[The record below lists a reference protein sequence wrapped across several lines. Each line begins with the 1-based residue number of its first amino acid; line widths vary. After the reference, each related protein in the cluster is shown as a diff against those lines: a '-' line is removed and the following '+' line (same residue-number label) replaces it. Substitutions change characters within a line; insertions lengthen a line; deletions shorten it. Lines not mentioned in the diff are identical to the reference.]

1 LTGLLHTYYY
11 FLADNC
17 ETGVPAGRWGIETMA
32 YLAPDT
38 ALLPR
43 HSVIAA
49 GVRSDGGGTLM
60 RHVYPATGQVTSEL
74 RLASADDVA
83 NAVAAARKAA
93 PAWRALTG
101 DKRRDLMFKL
111 AALIEQNSKQLAQ
124 LSTIENGST
133 IMTTSYLGW
142 DAAQKFRYF
151 GGWADK
157 IQGRTVSTW
166 GGPAHDYVAYEPY
179 GVIGGI
185 IPWNGPL
192 FAATMVVAPALAAGN
207 CIVVKAPELA
217 PYAVMRLG
225 ELFIEAGFPDG
236 VFNVVAGGADVGEAM
251 VAHPGIDKIQ
261 FVGSGPTAKKVLRNA
276 ADTLKPCGLEL
287 GGKSA
292 VIVFA
297 DADLQDAAKRGLSGA
312 VSANGQGCVNGTRLL
327 VERPIYDQYLQ
338 MLSAM
343 AGHIPIGDPLNPATV
358 LGPVISQ
365 NALERILRIVDAAVQ
380 SDSGRLVAGGERL
393 FGERAAGFF
402 LPVTIVAD
410 VRGDTAIAQHEV
422 FGPVLAV
429 TPFESEEDAIAQA
442 NGTPYGLGG
451 YIHTQNLR
459 RAHYVASQLDAG
471 MIHVNGAGEGMTPCV
486 PFGGMKQ
493 SGYGRLGGEEGLG
506 EFLRVKNVWMN
517 LAKPAPAAR

>member
-1 LTGLLHTYYY
+1 
-11 FLADNC
+11 
-17 ETGVPAGRWGIETMA
+17 MS
-32 YLAPDT
+32 YLAPDA

-43 HSVIAA
+43 YSSIVD
-49 GVRSDGGGTLM
+49 GVRSEGGGASM
-60 RHVYPATGQVTSEL
+60 PHIYPATGQATGEL
-74 RLASADDVA
+74 RLASVDDVSA
-83 NAVAAARKAA
+83 AVTAARRAA
-93 PAWRALTG
+93 PAWRALSG

-111 AALIEQNSKQLAQ
+111 AALIEQYAKQLAQ
-124 LSTIENGST
+124 ISTVENGST
-133 IMTTSYLGW
+133 VMTTSYLGW

-179 GVIGGI
+179 GVIGAI

-217 PYAVMRLG
+217 PYSVMRLG
-225 ELFIEAGFPDG
+225 ELVIEAGFPAG
-236 VFNVVAGGADVGEAM
+236 VFNVVTGGPEIGEAM

-261 FVGSGPTAKKVLRNA
+261 FVGSGTTAKKVLRTA
-276 ADTLKPCGLEL
+276 AETLKPCGLEL

-297 DADLQDAAKRGLSGA
+297 DADLQEAGKRGLSGA
-312 VSANGQGCVNGTRLL
+312 ISANGQGCVNGTRLL

-338 MLSAM
+338 MLGAM
-343 AGHIPIGDPLNPATV
+343 AGHIPIGDPLNPSTV

-365 NALERILRIVDAAVQ
+365 AAMTRILGIVDTAVKQ
-380 SDSGRLVAGGERL
+380 EGGRLIAGGARL
-393 FGERAAGFF
+393 AGEHAAGFF
-402 LPVTIVAD
+402 LPITIIAD
-410 VRGDTAIAQHEV
+410 VGNDTRIAQHEV
-422 FGPVLAV
+422 FGPVLTV
-429 TPFESEEDAIAQA
+429 TPFGSEDEAIALA
-442 NGTPYGLGG
+442 NGTAYGLGG
-451 YIHTQNLR
+451 YIHTQSLR

-471 MIHVNGAGEGMTPCV
+471 MIHVNGSGEGMTPCA

-493 SGYGRLGGEEGLG
+493 SGYGRLGGEQGLH

-517 LAKPAPAAR
+517 LAKPATGAR

>member
-1 LTGLLHTYYY
+1 
-11 FLADNC
+11 
-17 ETGVPAGRWGIETMA
+17 MA
-32 YLAPDT
+32 YQAPDT

-43 HSVIAA
+43 HPLIA
-49 GVRSDGGGTLM
+49 GGKRLEGGGAVM
-60 RHVYPATGQVTSEL
+60 PHIYPATGKVTSEV
-74 RLASADDVA
+74 RLASVADVDVA
-83 NAVAAARKAA
+83 VEAARKAA
-93 PAWRALTG
+93 PGWRALTG

-133 IMTTSYLGW
+133 IMTTGYLGW

-166 GGPAHDYVAYEPY
+166 GGPSHDYVAYEPY
-179 GVIGGI
+179 GVIGAI
-185 IPWNGPL
+185 IPWNGPM

-217 PYAVMRLG
+217 PYSVIRLG

-236 VFNVVAGGADVGEAM
+236 VFNVVTGGPEIGEAM
-251 VAHPGIDKIQ
+251 VDHPGIDKIQ

-276 ADTLKPCGLEL
+276 AETLKPCGLEL

-297 DADLQDAAKRGLSGA
+297 DADLQDATKRGLSGA
-312 VSANGQGCVNGTRLL
+312 ISANGQGCVNGTRLL
-327 VERPIYDQYLQ
+327 VERPIYDKYLQ
-338 MLSAM
+338 MLAAM
-343 AGHIPIGDPLNPATV
+343 AAHIPIGDPLNPSTV
-358 LGPVISQ
+358 VGPVISEA
-365 NALERILRIVDAAVQ
+365 ALTRILGVVDTAVKQ
-380 SDSGRLVAGGERL
+380 EGGRLIAGGQRL
-393 FGERAAGFF
+393 ADDRRDGFF
-402 LPVTIVAD
+402 LPITIVAD
-410 VRGDTAIAQHEV
+410 VDNGTNIAQHEV
-422 FGPVLAV
+422 FGPVLSV
-429 TPFESEEDAIAQA
+429 TPFDTEEEVIALA
-442 NGTPYGLGG
+442 NGTAYGLGG

-471 MIHVNGAGEGMTPCV
+471 MIHVNGSGEGMTPCV

-493 SGYGRLGGEEGLG
+493 SGYGRVGGEEGLH
-506 EFLRVKNVWMN
+506 EFLRVKNVWVN
-517 LAKPAPAAR
+517 LAKPAGPR

>member
-1 LTGLLHTYYY
+1 MTYQAPNHGLLPGH
-11 FLADNC
+11 
-17 ETGVPAGRWGIETMA
+17 P
-32 YLAPDT
+32 
-38 ALLPR
+38 
-43 HSVIAA
+43 VII
-49 GVRSDGGGTLM
+49 GGKPGNGGGATL
-60 RHVYPATGQVTSEL
+60 RHVYPATGQATGEI
-74 RLASADDVA
+74 RLASPADVEG
-83 NAVAAARKAA
+83 AVAAARRAA

-101 DKRRDLMFKL
+101 DKRRDLLFKL
-111 AALIEQNSKQLAQ
+111 AALIEQNGRQLAE

-133 IMTTSYLGW
+133 IMTTAYLAW

-166 GGPAHDYVAYEPY
+166 GGPAHDYIAYEPY
-179 GVIGGI
+179 GVIGAI

-207 CIVVKAPELA
+207 CLVVKSPEAA
-217 PYAVMRLG
+217 PYSVMRLG

-236 VFNVVAGGADVGEAM
+236 VFNVVTGGPDIGEAI
-251 VAHPGIDKIQ
+251 VAHPGVDKIQ
-261 FVGSGPTAKKVLRNA
+261 FVGSGATARKVLRNA
-276 ADTLKPCGLEL
+276 AETLKPCGLEL

-312 VSANGQGCVNGTRLL
+312 ISANGQGCVNGTRLL
-327 VERPIYDQYLQ
+327 VERPIYDQYLK
-338 MLSAM
+338 MIGAM
-343 AGHIPIGDPLNPATV
+343 AGHIRIGDPLDPATV
-358 LGPVISQ
+358 LGPVISEA
-365 NALERILRIVDAAVQ
+365 ALTRILGVVDKAVHQ
-380 SDSGRLVAGGERL
+380 EGGRLVAGGQRL
-393 FGERAAGFF
+393 GGEQAAGFF
-402 LPVTIVAD
+402 LPITIVAD
-410 VRGDTAIAQHEV
+410 VDNNTAIAQHEV

-429 TPFESEEDAIAQA
+429 TPFDGEDEAIALA
-442 NGTPYGLGG
+442 NGTEYGLGG

-459 RAHYVASQLDAG
+459 RAHHVAARLDAG

-493 SGYGRLGGEEGLG
+493 SGYGRLGGEAGLH

-517 LAKPAPAAR
+517 LSKPAGAS